1 MSLTLLAGSLAGWLD
16 LVAGWLC
23 LGWLAATKMQKL
35 DVVAICYLVGIS
47 MEERCRD
54 EIVAMILGSSLRQEH
69 VKLPDAL

>member
-35 DVVAICYLVGIS
+35 DVVAICYLVITS
-47 MEERCRD
+47 FFKSVEL
-54 EIVAMILGSSLRQEH
+54 V
-69 VKLPDAL
+69 DASGRLAGWLAGWLAG